1 MKSLKIK
8 NILLCAFAA
17 TTLLS
22 SCSDFLDKLPENKVD
37 EEKVDY
43 TNLNNMYQPVSG
55 VYAKLRQRGSHWIV
69 WGATVVRDDDVSTGR
84 IDDQADL
91 VAIDQSYNY
100 NAGFWGTNEAWMVYY
115 DIIKVANAALEA
127 LDNYAVNIVPEAD
140 GKRYE
145 EYTGE
150 VKFIRA
156 YCYYR
161 LTELFGPVTI
171 LRDNK
176 QTDMTRSTV
185 NAVYRYMLSDLEY
198 SMTYLPRI
206 RPNEYTDR
214 IGAVSAFTAEM
225 LAAKVYMEQG
235 NWSEV
240 ERLTDDIIGSKK
252 FSLYSDFN
260 NLFKIPGKL
269 CDESLF
275 EMQFTDFGNGSGEVV
290 VSDSWFTFQ
299 GPLNDGNISGWGFI
313 SPTKAFRQ
321 WAAERGETI
330 RATTTFLMAGE
341 TTQEGDFIKAPASD
355 VAPDCFNGKAYT
367 PSNQMTEGRTE
378 YGTNNNIRVFRYAEV
393 LLMNAE
399 AKVRQNK
406 DGDISFNLVRKRA
419 GMPELEDVTLDQ
431 IMDERRMELALE
443 WGERYNDLRRTG
455 KLSEV
460 LGPLGWTSGK
470 EYYPVPTA
478 QIDISSTLE
487 NEPKDE

>member
-17 TTLLS
+17 TTLLLS

-127 LDNYAVNIVPEAD
+127 LDNYAGAIVSEAD

-235 NWSEV
+235 NWSE
-240 ERLTDDIIGSKK
+240 D
-252 FSLYSDFN
+252 
-260 NLFKIPGKL
+260 
-269 CDESLF
+269 
-275 EMQFTDFGNGSGEVV
+275 
-290 VSDSWFTFQ
+290 
-299 GPLNDGNISGWGFI
+299 
-313 SPTKAFRQ
+313 
-321 WAAERGETI
+321 
-330 RATTTFLMAGE
+330 
-341 TTQEGDFIKAPASD
+341 
-355 VAPDCFNGKAYT
+355 
-367 PSNQMTEGRTE
+367 
-378 YGTNNNIRVFRYAEV
+378 
-393 LLMNAE
+393 
-399 AKVRQNK
+399 
-406 DGDISFNLVRKRA
+406 
-419 GMPELEDVTLDQ
+419 
-431 IMDERRMELALE
+431 
-443 WGERYNDLRRTG
+443 
-455 KLSEV
+455 
-460 LGPLGWTSGK
+460 
-470 EYYPVPTA
+470 
-478 QIDISSTLE
+478 
-487 NEPKDE
+487 

>member
-1 MKSLKIK
+1 MKNLKVK
-8 NILLCAFAA
+8 NILLGAFAA
-17 TTLLS
+17 ATLLS
-22 SCSDFLDKLPENKVD
+22 SCSGYLDKLPENKVD

-69 WGATVVRDDDVSTGR
+69 WGTTVVRDDDVSTGR
-84 IDDQADL
+84 INDQADL
-91 VAIDQSYNY
+91 VAIDQTYRYNP
-100 NAGFWGTNEAWMVYY
+100 GFWGTNEAWMVYY
-115 DIIKVANAALEA
+115 DIIKVANAALDA
-127 LDNYAVNIVPEAD
+127 LGNYALNIHSEAD
-140 GKRYE
+140 QKRYE

-161 LTELFGPVTI
+161 LVELFGPVTI

-185 NAVYRYMLSDLEY
+185 NAVYRYMLEDLKDAIAF
-198 SMTYLPRI
+198 LPRI

-214 IGAVSAFTAEM
+214 IGAASQFTAEM
-225 LAAKVYMEQG
+225 LAAKVYMQQG
-235 NWSEV
+235 DWEKV
-240 ERLTDDIIGSKK
+240 ESLTDDIIGSGK
-252 FSLYSDFN
+252 FSLYADFN

-275 EMQFTDFGNGSGEVV
+275 ELQFTDFGNASGEVI
-290 VSDSWFTFQ
+290 VSDSWFLFQ

-313 SPTKAFRQ
+313 SPTKDFRQ
-321 WAAERGETI
+321 WAAQRGETV
-330 RATTTFLMAGE
+330 RATTTFLLAGS
-341 TTQEGDFIKAPASD
+341 TTAEGDYIREPASGID
-355 VAPDCFNGKAYT
+355 PDCFNGKAYT
-367 PSNQMTEGRTE
+367 PSNQLTEGRTE

-399 AKVRQNK
+399 AKVRQDKN
-406 DGDISFNLVRKRA
+406 GDIPFNQVRVRA
-419 GMPELEDVTLDQ
+419 KMAELENVTLEQ

-443 WGERYNDLRRTG
+443 WGVRYDDLRRTG
-455 KLSEV
+455 KLNEV
-460 LGPLGWTSGK
+460 LGPLGWASGK
-470 EYYPVPTA
+470 EYYPIPTA

>member
-127 LDNYAVNIVPEAD
+127 LDNYAVNIVSEAD

-185 NAVYRYMLSDLEY
+185 NAVYR
-198 SMTYLPRI
+198 
-206 RPNEYTDR
+206 
-214 IGAVSAFTAEM
+214 
-225 LAAKVYMEQG
+225 YMEQG

>member
-1 MKSLKIK
+1 
-8 NILLCAFAA
+8 
-17 TTLLS
+17 
-22 SCSDFLDKLPENKVD
+22 
-37 EEKVDY
+37 
-43 TNLNNMYQPVSG
+43 MYQPVSG

-127 LDNYAVNIVPEAD
+127 LDNYAVNIVSEAD

-299 GPLNDGNISGWGFI
+299 GPLNDGNISGLRGGWVMCAEDIKGLTPEQIQQKFALPSTPKYI
-313 SPTKAFRQ
+313 GEVKLKAGSNIRM
-321 WAAERGETI
+321 GEVNPNY
-330 RATTTFLMAGE
+330 G
-341 TTQEGDFIKAPASD
+341 
-355 VAPDCFNGKAYT
+355 FNGGGIQFDLKGQYIGEFKEIG
-367 PSNQMTEGRTE
+367 S
-378 YGTNNNIRVFRYAEV
+378 
-393 LLMNAE
+393 
-399 AKVRQNK
+399 
-406 DGDISFNLVRKRA
+406 LVDWS
-419 GMPELEDVTLDQ
+419 M
-431 IMDERRMELALE
+431 
-443 WGERYNDLRRTG
+443 G
-455 KLSEV
+455 K
-460 LGPLGWTSGK
+460 
-470 EYYPVPTA
+470 
-478 QIDISSTLE
+478 
-487 NEPKDE
+487 

>member
-127 LDNYAVNIVPEAD
+127 LDNYAVNIVSEAE
-140 GKRYE
+140 GKR
-145 EYTGE
+145 
-150 VKFIRA
+150 
-156 YCYYR
+156 
-161 LTELFGPVTI
+161 
-171 LRDNK
+171 
-176 QTDMTRSTV
+176 
-185 NAVYRYMLSDLEY
+185 Y

>member
-17 TTLLS
+17 TTLFS
-22 SCSDFLDKLPENKVD
+22 SCSDYLDKLPENKVD

-91 VAIDQSYNY
+91 VAIDQNYTY

-127 LDNYAVNIVPEAD
+127 LDGYAANIVSDTDE
-140 GKRYE
+140 KRYE

-185 NAVYRYMLSDLEY
+185 NAVYRYMLSDLDY
-198 SMTYLPRI
+198 SITHLPRI

-214 IGAVSAFTAEM
+214 IGAASAFTAEM
-225 LAAKVYMEQG
+225 LAAKVYMEQK
-235 NWSEV
+235 NWSKV
-240 ERLTDDIIGSKK
+240 EELTDDIIGSKK
-252 FSLYSDFN
+252 FSLYDDFN

-290 VSDSWFTFQ
+290 VPDSWFVFQ
-299 GPLNDGNISGWGFI
+299 GP
-313 SPTKAFRQ
+313 
-321 WAAERGETI
+321 
-330 RATTTFLMAGE
+330 
-341 TTQEGDFIKAPASD
+341 
-355 VAPDCFNGKAYT
+355 
-367 PSNQMTEGRTE
+367 
-378 YGTNNNIRVFRYAEV
+378 
-393 LLMNAE
+393 
-399 AKVRQNK
+399 
-406 DGDISFNLVRKRA
+406 
-419 GMPELEDVTLDQ
+419 
-431 IMDERRMELALE
+431 
-443 WGERYNDLRRTG
+443 
-455 KLSEV
+455 
-460 LGPLGWTSGK
+460 
-470 EYYPVPTA
+470 
-478 QIDISSTLE
+478 
-487 NEPKDE
+487 

>member
-17 TTLLS
+17 TTLFS
-22 SCSDFLDKLPENKVD
+22 SCSDYLDKLPENKVD

-91 VAIDQSYNY
+91 VAIDQNYTY

-127 LDNYAVNIVPEAD
+127 LDGYAANIVSDTDE
-140 GKRYE
+140 KRYE

-185 NAVYRYMLSDLEY
+185 NAVYRYMLSDLDY
-198 SMTYLPRI
+198 SITHLPRI

-214 IGAVSAFTAEM
+214 IGAASAFTAEM
-225 LAAKVYMEQG
+225 LAAKVYMEQE
-235 NWSEV
+235 NWSKV
-240 ERLTDDIIGSKK
+240 EELTDDIIGSKK
-252 FSLYSDFN
+252 FSLYDDF
-260 NLFKIPGKL
+260 
-269 CDESLF
+269 
-275 EMQFTDFGNGSGEVV
+275 
-290 VSDSWFTFQ
+290 
-299 GPLNDGNISGWGFI
+299 
-313 SPTKAFRQ
+313 
-321 WAAERGETI
+321 RG
-330 RATTTFLMAGE
+330 
-341 TTQEGDFIKAPASD
+341 
-355 VAPDCFNGKAYT
+355 
-367 PSNQMTEGRTE
+367 
-378 YGTNNNIRVFRYAEV
+378 
-393 LLMNAE
+393 LL
-399 AKVRQNK
+399 
-406 DGDISFNLVRKRA
+406 
-419 GMPELEDVTLDQ
+419 
-431 IMDERRMELALE
+431 
-443 WGERYNDLRRTG
+443 
-455 KLSEV
+455 
-460 LGPLGWTSGK
+460 
-470 EYYPVPTA
+470 
-478 QIDISSTLE
+478 
-487 NEPKDE
+487 

>member
-127 LDNYAVNIVPEAD
+127 LDNYAVNIVSEAD

-145 EYTGE
+145 
-150 VKFIRA
+150 
-156 YCYYR
+156 
-161 LTELFGPVTI
+161 
-171 LRDNK
+171 
-176 QTDMTRSTV
+176 
-185 NAVYRYMLSDLEY
+185 
-198 SMTYLPRI
+198 
-206 RPNEYTDR
+206 EYTDR

-406 DGDISFNLVRKRA
+406 DGDDSFNLVRKRA
-419 GMPELEDVTLDQ
+419 GMSELEDVTLDQ